1 MTLLSRQFG
10 KRGSGPIPTSAGP
23 IATAKCQAPRKIS
36 GLRKAEVVAALRSGL
51 ISSEEACEAY
61 GLSPEE
67 IAAWERALDSLRVRA
82 TSPLGEGRTP
92 EIS

>member
-1 MTLLSRQFG
+1 MTPLSRQPGLSGQSG
-10 KRGSGPIPTSAGP
+10 KPLAGP
-23 IATAKCQAPRKIS
+23 VATAKERPPRKTS

-67 IAAWERALDSLRVRA
+67 IAAWERALDSLKVRA
-82 TSPLGEGRTP
+82 ANSFGERR
-92 EIS
+92 

>member
-1 MTLLSRQFG
+1 MTLLSRQSG
-10 KRGSGPIPTSAGP
+10 KRGSGPAAAPAGP
-23 IATAKCQAPRKIS
+23 IATAKRQAPRKVS

-67 IAAWERALDSLRVRA
+67 IAAWERALDSLKVRA
-82 TSPLGEGRTP
+82 SNPFGERR
-92 EIS
+92 

>member
-1 MTLLSRQFG
+1 MSLLSRQSG
-10 KRGSGPIPTSAGP
+10 KRGSGPAEAPAGP
-23 IATAKCQAPRKIS
+23 IATAKRQAPRKVS

-67 IAAWERALDSLRVRA
+67 IAAWERALDSLKVRA
-82 TSPLGEGRTP
+82 SNPFGERR
-92 EIS
+92 